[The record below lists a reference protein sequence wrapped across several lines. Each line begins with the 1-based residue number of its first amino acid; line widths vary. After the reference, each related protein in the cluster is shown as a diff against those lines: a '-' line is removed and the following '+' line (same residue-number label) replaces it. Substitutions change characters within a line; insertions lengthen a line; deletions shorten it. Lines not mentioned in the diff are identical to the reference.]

1 MAGRRGGEQTV
12 LQRWAIIVDELG
24 KVASA
29 SSVHGAESY
38 AVEEAILGYNPR
50 YANGRSAWS
59 FQGTHAPP
67 ALHASCCYV
76 ILEVASM
83 GQRRPC
89 TPFSLAKTWP
99 PLPAHA
105 VDVCTRTYIYS
116 ISHAAWRMPYAG

>member
-59 FQGTHAPP
+59 FQGAHAPP
-67 ALHASCCYV
+67 CIACLVLLRNTRGGEHGATSSLHPFQPRQNLASPPCSCC
-76 ILEVASM
+76 
-83 GQRRPC
+83 
-89 TPFSLAKTWP
+89 
-99 PLPAHA
+99 
-105 VDVCTRTYIYS
+105 
-116 ISHAAWRMPYAG
+116 